1 METKYNKMVC
11 RAIHTLANLFI
22 LMFVFFFA
30 FIAVCAIISTLFDF
44 SIWTLMIAIVSSTL
58 GAVMINFYREER
70 L

>member
-1 METKYNKMVC
+1 MENKYNKMVC
-11 RAIHTLANLFI
+11 RAIHTIANLFI

-44 SIWTLMIAIVSSTL
+44 SIWTLMIAVVSSTL
-58 GAVMINFYREER
+58 GAVMINYYREER

>member
-1 METKYNKMVC
+1 METKYNKLVC
-11 RAIHTLANLFI
+11 RAIHILANLFI

-44 SIWTLMIAIVSSTL
+44 SVWTLMIAIVSSTL
-58 GAVMINFYREER
+58 GAVMLNFYREER